1 MKHRTLFLIVF
12 ALLQTCIAF
21 AGTPFTKEEFQE
33 MVRLFNQHQEAN
45 IKKPF
50 DKWTTLPLINK
61 PEGLEVVYLASD
73 DEATGGFFF
82 IDRADSTISVITTYT
97 FPMKFAFYSM
107 SIEGGKIGL
116 KAKSGGACF
125 SYWTY
130 SVFPD
135 KAQYYVFVNECYG
148 EIEEASSSTESK
160 LDPEI
165 AKLTIK
171 QFWLEHDPIEGWH
184 KLCSE
189 GKPD

>member
-61 PEGLEVVYLASD
+61 PEGLEVGRSGIRRRSYGWFLLHRQGRQYHFSYHHIYLSHEIRVLFHVYRGRKNRFESEVGRGMFFLLDVFCFSGQSRVLCLRKRMLRRD
-73 DEATGGFFF
+73 RGGF
-82 IDRADSTISVITTYT
+82 RQH
-97 FPMKFAFYSM
+97 
-107 SIEGGKIGL
+107 
-116 KAKSGGACF
+116 KAKTGPG
-125 SYWTY
+125 
-130 SVFPD
+130 
-135 KAQYYVFVNECYG
+135 NG
-148 EIEEASSSTESK
+148 EAH
-160 LDPEI
+160 P
-165 AKLTIK
+165 IK

-184 KLCSE
+184 KSCSE
-189 GKPD
+189 EK

>member
-1 MKHRTLFLIVF
+1 
-12 ALLQTCIAF
+12 
-21 AGTPFTKEEFQE
+21 
-33 MVRLFNQHQEAN
+33 
-45 IKKPF
+45 
-50 DKWTTLPLINK
+50 
-61 PEGLEVVYLASD
+61 
-73 DEATGGFFF
+73 
-82 IDRADSTISVITTYT
+82 
-97 FPMKFAFYSM
+97 MKFAFYSM

-148 EIEEASSSTESK
+148 EIEEASSSTKPK

-189 GKPD
+189 EK

>member
-82 IDRADSTISVITTYT
+82 IDKADSTISVITTYT
-97 FPMKFAFYSM
+97 FPMKFAFYSR

-135 KAQYYVFVNECYG
+135 KAQYYVFVNEFLEFFQEFPCLLAGIFGHFSCFHNVMFVILPQSKIRKYSYG
-148 EIEEASSSTESK
+148 
-160 LDPEI
+160 
-165 AKLTIK
+165 
-171 QFWLEHDPIEGWH
+171 Q
-184 KLCSE
+184 
-189 GKPD
+189 

>member
-1 MKHRTLFLIVF
+1 MDYPTLDK
-12 ALLQTCIAF
+12 QT
-21 AGTPFTKEEFQE
+21 
-33 MVRLFNQHQEAN
+33 
-45 IKKPF
+45 
-50 DKWTTLPLINK
+50 
-61 PEGLEVVYLASD
+61 EGLEVVYLASD
-73 DEATGGFFF
+73 DEATGGLFF
-82 IDRADSTISVITTYT
+82 IDKADSTISVITTYT

-135 KAQYYVFVNECYG
+135 KAEYYVFVNECYG
-148 EIEEASSSTESK
+148 EIEEASSSTKPK